1 MPEPDSEPGMLRV
14 RELPHWELVEAHID
28 LVQQL
33 VRFKHYDRRRRMCSG
48 LLQLEAADIHVLNR
62 GGSLVL
68 RDQSGREIAVRAD
81 AGR

>member
-1 MPEPDSEPGMLRV
+1 
-14 RELPHWELVEAHID
+14 
-28 LVQQL
+28 
-33 VRFKHYDRRRRMCSG
+33 

-68 RDQSGREIAVRAD
+68 RDQSGREITVRAD

>member
-1 MPEPDSEPGMLRV
+1 MLRV

-28 LVQQL
+28 LAQRL
-33 VRFKHYDRRRRMCSG
+33 VRFRYYDRRRRMCSG
-48 LLQLEAADIHVLNR
+48 SLPLEPGEIHVLNR

-68 RDQSGREIAVRAD
+68 RDLSGREIAVRAD